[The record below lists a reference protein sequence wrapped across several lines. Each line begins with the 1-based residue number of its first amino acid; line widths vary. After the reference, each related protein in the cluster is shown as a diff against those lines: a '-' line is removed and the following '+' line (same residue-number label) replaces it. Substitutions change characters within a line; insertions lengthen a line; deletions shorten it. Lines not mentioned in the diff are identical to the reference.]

1 MSVLSRPRNSGFSLA
16 VSTVRPVPVVR
27 AVSLA
32 WIVSIARVAAIAW
45 VMPALGCGDDG
56 GGPARVDAGG
66 DASPGSGTPDAS
78 GAPDADGPGGTP
90 PDAGGAPLAC
100 ADLPL
105 CEDFEA
111 AAAGA
116 PPAAPWTVVSPNCS
130 NGGTVTV
137 DDQVAHSGS
146 RSVRVTAGGS
156 YCDHVFFAVEDVV
169 ATLGPV
175 VHGRFFVRLDA
186 ALGDGH
192 TTFMTMRDQSE
203 ARDLRMG
210 GQAQILMWNR
220 ESDDATLPALS
231 PAGRA
236 ASVALPAQTW
246 RCIEFAVD
254 GPAGTIETW
263 VDGTRIEGLVVDG
276 EPTADIDEPWL
287 RKTGWTPS
295 LSDFKLG
302 WEAYA
307 GQSNTLW
314 FDDVALA
321 SQPIGCGAH
330 ERASTRSGEA
340 H

>member
-1 MSVLSRPRNSGFSLA
+1 MSVPSRPRGSCPSLA
-16 VSTVRPVPVVR
+16 VSIVRAVSVVR

-32 WIVSIARVAAIAW
+32 RVVAIAW
-45 VMPALGCGDDG
+45 AMLALGCGDDPG
-56 GGPARVDAGG
+56 GATPLDAGG
-66 DASPGSGTPDAS
+66 DASPGSGTLDA
-78 GAPDADGPGGTP
+78 GGDPDADAPGGTT
-90 PDAGGAPLAC
+90 PDAGGGVPFAC

-105 CEDFEA
+105 CDDFEA
-111 AAAGA
+111 VAAGA
-116 PPAAPWTVVSPNCS
+116 PPAAPWTMVSPNCS
-130 NGGTVTV
+130 NGGSVLV

-156 YCDHVFFAVEDVV
+156 YCDHVFFAVEDMI

-175 VHGRFFVRLDA
+175 VHGRFFVRLDT

-192 TTFMTMRDQSE
+192 TTFMAMRDQSE

-231 PAGRA
+231 PVGRA
-236 ASVALPAQTW
+236 ASVALPARTW

-254 GPAGTIETW
+254 GPAGTIQTW
-263 VDGTRIEGLVVDG
+263 VDGTLVEGLVVDG
-276 EPTADIDEPWL
+276 APTADIDEPWL
-287 RKTGWTPS
+287 RKTGWAPS

-321 SQPIGCGAH
+321 SRPIGCV
-330 ERASTRSGEA
+330 E
-340 H
+340 